1 MPILWRYLIR
11 HYLRVFILSVSCFIA
26 ILLVTRF
33 QEIAR
38 FASMGGSF
46 SAFGLFILYQVPF
59 ILPFA
64 IPLSSLISA
73 LILFQKLCRTHEL
86 TAMRAS
92 GMGLFH
98 ITFPLLFVCGLLSL
112 ANFTL
117 VSEVG
122 PKCKALS
129 KSLAYEM
136 TAINPLSLLQKDT
149 LIKLKDSFVDMKTL
163 KAGKSAKDVVLVMRN
178 VSNERLGIMLAK
190 ELILDHE
197 NLRGKQVTFISL
209 IDSKK
214 NQNFD
219 HLLIENQDEMISKAA
234 DLSQF
239 LHSGEISSGDDA
251 LNFRFL
257 LLKNKTHP
265 EKAWR
270 RIHQEIAMRLTLG
283 LAPFTFT
290 LLGIAFGMD
299 IGRSRNKKGIL
310 WASLLALVYLGFF
323 VIAKS
328 LKHAPLPSVICYLI
342 GHPILLLFSFK
353 SLKQA
358 SRGVE

>member
-11 HYLRVFILSVSCFIA
+11 HYLRVFILSVTCFIA

-38 FASMGGSF
+38 FASMGSSLSGF
-46 SAFGLFILYQVPF
+46 ALFILYQIPF

-73 LILFQKLCRTHEL
+73 LILFQKLSRTHEL

-92 GMGLFH
+92 GLGLFP
-98 ITFPLLFVCGLLSL
+98 ITFPLLITCALLSL

-117 VSEVG
+117 ISEVA
-122 PKCKALS
+122 PKCKSLS

-149 LIKLKDSFVDMKTL
+149 LIKLKDSFVDIKTL
-163 KAGKSAKDVVLVMRN
+163 KAGKSAKDVILVMRN
-178 VSNERLGIMLAK
+178 ASNERLGIMLAK
-190 ELILDHE
+190 ELILDQD
-197 NLRGKQVTFISL
+197 NLRGKQVSFISL
-209 IDSKK
+209 IDSKIE
-214 NQNFD
+214 QNFD
-219 HLLIENQDEMISKAA
+219 HLLIENQEEMISKAA
-234 DLSQF
+234 DLSHF
-239 LHSGEISSGDDA
+239 LHPGEISPGEDA

-257 LLKNKTHP
+257 LLKEKLHP
-265 EKAWR
+265 EKSWR

-283 LAPFTFT
+283 IAPFTFT

-299 IGRSRNKKGIL
+299 IGRSRTKKGIL
-310 WASLLALVYLGFF
+310 WASLLAVVYLSFF
-323 VIAKS
+323 VVAKS
-328 LKHAPLPSVICYLI
+328 MKHAHLPSVVCYLV
-342 GHPILLLFSFK
+342 GHPILFLFS
-353 SLKQA
+353 LKALRRA
-358 SRGVE
+358 SRGAE